1 MISWPTRSFYAKIN
15 RTKCANGSVTKV
27 NPTMQNN
34 SPFPGMDPYTEA
46 RHLWKGIHTQ
56 LIGELSTHLLP
67 PLLAPVY
74 YVDVEPSLQVRSNQN
89 SFPDLQILT
98 AHRHPLQRPSGF
110 ALPVAEATTQLITLP
125 EPEEEE
131 EDEES
136 ALFIREAATEQV
148 VTVIEILS
156 YSNKT
161 KGVDKRARYLT
172 KRRDL
177 LNSGTHLVEI
187 DLLRWGQRVINQL
200 PAHPYH
206 ILVTRAD
213 EQPEGRV
220 WSFGLSDLIPTT
232 PLPLLEMDEYVPLP
246 LQGAYTAIYQARS
259 FRHRLDY
266 SVDPEP
272 PLTSA
277 QRAFIQQRLIE
288 TQLRRG
294 TNGTQT

>member
-1 MISWPTRSFYAKIN
+1 
-15 RTKCANGSVTKV
+15 
-27 NPTMQNN
+27 MQND
-34 SPFPGMDPYTEA
+34 SPFSGMDPYTEA

-74 YVDVEPSLQVRSNQN
+74 YVDVEPSLQVRNRQSN
-89 SFPDLQILT
+89 FPDLQILT
-98 AHRHPLQRPSGF
+98 AHRHAPQRPSGF
-110 ALPVAEATTQLITLP
+110 ALPVATATTSLITLP
-125 EPEEEE
+125 EPEDEE
-131 EDEES
+131 EDEEES
-136 ALFIREAATEQV
+136 AIFIRESATEQV

-161 KGVDKRARYLT
+161 KGVDKRSRYLT

-200 PAHPYH
+200 PAQPYH
-206 ILVTRAD
+206 IFVTRAD

-220 WSFGLSDLIPTT
+220 WSFGLNEVIPTA
-232 PLPLLEMDEYVPLP
+232 PLPLIEADEYVPLP
-246 LQGAYTAIYQARS
+246 LQSAYTTIYQARN

-266 SVDPEP
+266 SVDPAP

-277 QRAFIQQRLIE
+277 QRTFIHQRLAE
-288 TQLRRG
+288 AQLRRG
-294 TNGTQT
+294 SNGAQT